1 MSPENVE
8 RIREAYRRVNE
19 GGFAAI
25 VDLIDPRF
33 EMDAPQGVESSQ
45 AHDKEGLR
53 EWFWKMGEIWE
64 ELRFDPKE
72 MIELDEE
79 RVLAVAHTWAR
90 ASGSRIEISQDLTHV
105 WTLRDG
111 RVVRLNAYSTKA
123 EALEAVGLPE
133 QGAHAEP

>member
-1 MSPENVE
+1 MSQENVE
-8 RIREAYRRVNE
+8 RILDVYRRVNE

-25 VDLIDPRF
+25 ADLLDPRF

-45 AHDKEGLR
+45 AHDKEGLS
-53 EWFWKMGEIWE
+53 EWFRKMGEIWE

-72 MIELDEE
+72 ITDLDES

-105 WTLRDG
+105 WTLRDRKLIRTETFTDRG
-111 RVVRLNAYSTKA
+111 
-123 EALEAVGLPE
+123 EALEAVGLSE
-133 QGAHAEP
+133 

>member
-1 MSPENVE
+1 MSLTNVE
-8 RIREAYRRVNE
+8 RIRETYRRVNE

-53 EWFWKMGEIWE
+53 EWFRKMDEIWE

-72 MIELDEE
+72 ITDLDED
-79 RVLAVAHTWAR
+79 RVLAVAHTSGRAR
-90 ASGSRIEISQDLTHV
+90 ESGIEISQDLTHV
-105 WTLRDG
+105 WRLREG
-111 RVVRLNAYSTKA
+111 KAIRFNSYATRA
-123 EALEAVGLPE
+123 EALEAVGLSE
-133 QGAHAEP
+133 

>member
-1 MSPENVE
+1 MSQENVE

-25 VDLIDPRF
+25 VDLIDPGF

-53 EWFWKMGEIWE
+53 EWFRKMGEIWE

-72 MIELDEE
+72 MTDLDDE

-105 WTLRDG
+105 WTLRDCK
-111 RVVRLNAYSTKA
+111 VIRLSTYSTKA
-123 EALEAVGLPE
+123 EALEAVGLSE
-133 QGAHAEP
+133 QDAHADS